1 MHINDNC
8 FYETKRKEE
17 EIKYIMNWCF
27 KFLEKKL
34 GESGACVSN
43 TTQQFYDYYFGEI
56 CAEKGVELREYYKP
70 TFTKNSKLPT
80 RSFKKEYLKTLFRS
94 EKFYQDTL
102 LAFKEYFYVSQ
113 MKFIQERIE
122 KIFFMLRT
130 FLLKSSADQ
139 ESVEIKIARFLN
151 KTNLQLPWNICQIAN
166 ALRTGIEVLQNIKEI
181 LGGHLIQK

>member
-1 MHINDNC
+1 MNISFALTFKLSTNASAVTKSNRWWFYSARRNSTHLVFSELIRFPERIIDKEIFDLHINDNC

-130 FLLKSSADQ
+130 F
-139 ESVEIKIARFLN
+139 
-151 KTNLQLPWNICQIAN
+151 
-166 ALRTGIEVLQNIKEI
+166 
-181 LGGHLIQK
+181 